1 MKLYLNAAS
10 PYARLVRAVVV
21 ETDLQSET
29 ELRYVDPWE
38 TPAELV
44 SRNPAA
50 KVPALELDDGTCLI
64 ESACICDYLIETAGR
79 RDLSP
84 LLADDA
90 ALRLQVLGLGR
101 AAIDCSFGAVL
112 MARSSAS
119 NELATRWTS
128 ALPRIAASL
137 EKLVSGR
144 NARTAVDLADLTI
157 AVAFEYVDFRH
168 RDVPWRETSPGL
180 ARRIDSLGERPS
192 MSTTRPK

>member
-29 ELRYVDPWE
+29 ELCYVDPWE

-50 KVPALELDDGTCLI
+50 KVPALELDDGTCLV

-79 RDLSP
+79 RDLAP

-90 ALRLQVLGLGR
+90 ALRLHVLGLGR

-119 NELATRWTS
+119 HALATRWTS
-128 ALPRIAASL
+128 ALPRIAESL
-137 EKLVSGR
+137 EKVISSG

-157 AVAFEYVDFRH
+157 AVAFEYIDFRH
-168 RDVPWRETSPGL
+168 PDVSWRETNARL
-180 ARRIDSLGERPS
+180 ARRIDSLGERAS
-192 MSTTRPK
+192 LATTRPK